1 MKILLHICCA
11 PCLVY
16 PLKILKSEGHDLDG
30 LFFNPNIHPLLEY
43 RKRHDTLR
51 LYADEQALAITGS
64 DYYPLEDFFRRVAYH
79 EEDRCRICY
88 RLRLTYTALKAR
100 EGGFEGFSTTLLY
113 SKYQKHDAIREIGE
127 LLSNEYGVDFVY
139 RDFREGWSE
148 GVRISKAA
156 GMYRQPYCGC
166 IFSENERYSS
176 R

>member
-11 PCLVY
+11 PCLIY
-16 PLKILKSEGHDLDG
+16 PLKILKGEGHDLTG

-43 RKRHDTLR
+43 RKRRDTLHI
-51 LYADEQALAITGS
+51 YADEQGLAITDS
-64 DYYPLEDFFRRVAYH
+64 DHYPLEDFFRRVAFH

-88 RLRLTYTALKAR
+88 RLRLTYTALKAKEER
-100 EGGFEGFSTTLLY
+100 FEGFSTTLLY

-127 LLSNEYGVDFVY
+127 LLSNEHGIDFVY

-148 GVRISKAA
+148 GVRLSKSA

-166 IFSENERYSS
+166 IFSEKERYSS
-176 R
+176 Q